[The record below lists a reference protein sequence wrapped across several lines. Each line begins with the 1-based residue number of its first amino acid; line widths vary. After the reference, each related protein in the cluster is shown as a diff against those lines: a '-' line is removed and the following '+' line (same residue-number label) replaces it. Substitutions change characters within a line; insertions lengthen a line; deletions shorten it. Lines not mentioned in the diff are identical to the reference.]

1 MPIDNHRGIFA
12 DKKAFVL
19 AKKYNLELND
29 KRGYITE
36 SKYVTYSDVKFIV
49 KNLWIDH
56 FMYNVKQPCE
66 VEPYIYTRYYLEF
79 MDTTTVF

>member
-19 AKKYNLELND
+19 ANKYNLELND
-29 KRGYITE
+29 KRAYITN
-36 SKYVTYSDVKFIV
+36 SKYVTYNDVKFII

-56 FMYNVKQPCE
+56 FMYGVKQPLE

-79 MDTTTVF
+79 ISTSNVF